1 MATSDTE
8 ALVRTLGELAVSLR
22 RRRSG
27 NASSNTEKRAVLKW
41 LCSLSGEELAS
52 LCCVEDVGF
61 VKTLLHM
68 AACSR
73 GVRVGDGCVHE
84 FQLLSPVVGTTIMTQ
99 NKRAAA
105 KMPRRSAPREFVK
118 RPVVRTMDGD
128 VVGSFHSKEYEAC
141 SLKILKGLRV
151 LNTLQSCDTVAL
163 SMEFF
168 QLREKNEGQL
178 AQNLFDLMDV
188 ISCGAFLT
196 ECPSESM
203 LKHRVWGETKWLKDQ
218 GYYSLQALFVNR
230 IELNIWAFWK
240 AYQKDVNAKIPLRGL
255 ASKLYL
261 VHEWKTASINQQQ
274 VVLKELGLKI
284 IAHLRELRR
293 STTKQAAVVS
303 RFQTARSSL
312 ESLTSVIRVFQEG
325 TQRAGHGKPVDICFT
340 CSFEDVVASPQAG
353 IIKLL
358 LAEYLQEQC
367 SILLCARLSKE
378 EEVAAA
384 SRISA
389 EAPFTDGGG
398 DEVKAKTANH
408 SQRRR
413 ASRKKM
419 LKQRRREDEIRAAQQ
434 ARFNSVLHELCEQ
447 FRRKREEVIEHVDN
461 VLWDVIN
468 TAIDEEQLKSG
479 GWSVT
484 SEHSSRDAGVH
495 PRQKR
500 KKKKTKRRKAGMA
513 EVEMGHRHKNKGDR
527 SFNIS
532 HQSPDKASSSSSKP
546 NIYGT
551 NDEREAGEHSA
562 DTAGSDSSPS
572 RPRLMDCNSDNGITQ
587 DGGPRLSFFSNVG
600 STGTATSL
608 ISTAPALPLS
618 TFGSYS
624 SSTTPFFLSLAPRDH
639 PPPPRATRRGID
651 DEDDVNQAPSGSV
664 AHEAPATSDSS
675 NFEWYLPS
683 VFSLQTSAQRTI
695 SPTPALDWHFNHWQ
709 FKTPDGGISDKGA
722 SSTTVAIADLEPP
735 PPPSSS
741 SSTSSAS
748 SRLANGRLSG
758 STRKY
763 SLASFSKIAGM
774 DSNRR
779 GPHAEHER
787 QSLAVTSIREHGD
800 GSSSAADSDNES
812 DFLYREGGFFD
823 RQRSL
828 KRRRRPWPFNYA
840 REEDEEEISEE
851 HDAHKGGSSVCF
863 GASTAKDDAWTECA
877 HCCKCACHRAANLRN
892 QGDDP
897 TLESE
902 DAGHKENRCGANN
915 CKPEHASAASNSPAS
930 NDASGESVAVV
941 MVTKVFERI
950 TQLEEKLTEKTKV
963 MEEQATTAASEITT
977 LKQTVATLTAQ
988 LHNIENNIQDLQLQQ
1003 TSATT
1008 GGLEDSSLGNGSS
1021 MGSPSA
1027 PFSPAPSSLDQ
1038 QAESPPTA
1046 APPFPETYPA
1056 PNPVMGPFVSVPLSV
1071 LPPRSKLHWDLCE
1084 FAAQLQADSDA
1095 RLPAQLAAQ
1104 RLCMAT
1110 VQSLWPRAQVRPY
1123 GSHVTRLVLPSS
1135 DVDLV
1140 ICLPKVRRDA
1150 PADAAGVLEGRNAI
1164 KETWQQ
1170 NLARKL
1176 KQEPWVVRD
1185 SVKTLPHAAVPI
1197 ITLLTAPP
1205 YNVRLDI
1212 SFEGPG
1218 HNGLATN
1225 DVVLA
1230 LLHEFPP
1237 LAPMMLVLKSF
1248 AIERGLA
1255 VAYSGGLSSYALLL
1269 LVARYLQEHSDTM
1282 PNGFA
1287 NASRAVQHSLSSV
1300 QAGVA
1305 DFGLMLMGFL
1315 EFYGNR
1321 FDPRTT
1327 GISVASR
1334 CFLNRES
1341 TFMAGAVPGSSGM
1354 GDPHQVPHQY
1364 QQYAAD
1370 DAAVDDRTSQYGYAQ
1385 HWQVPPQPH
1394 MQLSPNSEAVQGL
1407 RRYGYRS
1414 SLDLPASRAL
1424 EGMGAATGL
1433 LDYQQLQQ
1441 QTYDPHKFDPVF
1453 IEDPL
1458 CPSNNVG
1465 RNCFRIM
1472 QIRRAFSA
1480 AHLALLAAS
1489 RDPAVFG
1496 DNRMGLV
1503 AGVGLH
1509 PDNILRA
1516 VLGPGAPVNGKP
1528 DAATSATVG
1537 VTSYIGAIEH
1547 PYAFHPYN
1555 QQQHSYHHHHHQ
1567 PPQQPYHNVGV
1578 PQPRSVNAYR
1588 NEPGSRRHSESESER
1603 LTTRSTTSATSHHD
1617 RSRKRHIGSPRLV
1630 PQSGDHQSHV
1640 QAQLVQQER
1649 GRQRQS
1655 SLKQIHSQN
1664 TARGLSRKN
1673 SERSMSLSLSFADVV
1688 RDGGGTSG
1696 ANMPK
1701 TSPLSLARPPRFSRD
1716 DMALEES
1723 INERW
1728 ETKDDSELK

>member
-1 MATSDTE
+1 MANSETE
-8 ALVRTLGELAVSLR
+8 ALVRALGELAISLR
-22 RRRSG
+22 RHRSSG
-27 NASSNTEKRAVLKW
+27 TSGSAEKRAVLKW
-41 LCSLSGEELAS
+41 LRGLSGEELAS

-61 VKTLLHM
+61 VKTLLQM
-68 AACSR
+68 AALSRASR
-73 GVRVGDGCVHE
+73 GGKTRVQE
-84 FQLLSPVVGTTIMTQ
+84 FQLLPHTATGASTAQ
-99 NKRAAA
+99 NKRLAT
-105 KMPRRSAPREFVK
+105 KVPSKSDLREFVK
-118 RPVVRTMDGD
+118 RPVLRTVDGD
-128 VVGSFHSKEYEAC
+128 IVGSFHSREYEEC
-141 SLKILKGLRV
+141 CLKLLKSMRV

-168 QLREKNEGQL
+168 QLVVKERKF
-178 AQNLFDLMDV
+178 AADFFHLMDV
-188 ISCGAFLT
+188 ISCGEFLM
-196 ECPSESM
+196 ECPSDIA
-203 LKHRVWGETKWLKDQ
+203 LKNRVWGETKWLKKH
-218 GYYSLQALFVNR
+218 GYYSLQALFVNQ

-240 AYQKDVNAKIPLRGL
+240 QHQRDGSSKIPLQGI

-261 VHEWKTASINQQQ
+261 MREWEMTGLDQRNA
-274 VVLKELGLKI
+274 VLKVLGSRI
-284 IAHLRELRR
+284 ISHLRHL
-293 STTKQAAVVS
+293 SQSMASHA
-303 RFQTARSSL
+303 QGYQPARSSL
-312 ESLTSVIRVFQEG
+312 EALVSIVSKTM
-325 TQRAGHGKPVDICFT
+325 QRMDHGVPVDTCFT
-340 CSFEDVVASPQAG
+340 CSFEDAISSPQAG
-353 IIKLL
+353 VIQLL
-358 LAEYLQEQC
+358 LAEHLQEQC
-367 SILLCARLSKE
+367 SLLLCERLSKE
-378 EEVAAA
+378 EEAALALRTSGCA
-384 SRISA
+384 STSDRVGA
-389 EAPFTDGGG
+389 TD
-398 DEVKAKTANH
+398 DKNSKSANH

-419 LKQRRREDEIRAAQQ
+419 LKQRRREGEMRAAQQ
-434 ARFNSVLHELCEQ
+434 TRYNSVLRELSQHFRQKHEETIA
-447 FRRKREEVIEHVDN
+447 RVDK
-461 VLWDVIN
+461 VLRDVID
-468 TAIDEEQLKSG
+468 TAIDDGSLTPG
-479 GWSVT
+479 GWSIT
-484 SEHSSRDAGVH
+484 SEISAKDNVHSKPKR
-495 PRQKR
+495 R
-500 KKKKTKRRKAGMA
+500 KKKARKKKMGMMERHGDGSKGALASISSPQAPVKMARTPHRVRDVGDA
-513 EVEMGHRHKNKGDR
+513 E
-527 SFNIS
+527 
-532 HQSPDKASSSSSKP
+532 
-546 NIYGT
+546 
-551 NDEREAGEHSA
+551 EHSA
-562 DTAGSDSSPS
+562 PTTGSDSSPS
-572 RPRLMDCNSDNGITQ
+572 QHDRLRLIDCGSDSGSTH
-587 DGGPRLSFFSNVG
+587 DDGPRLSFFSNVG
-600 STGTATSL
+600 STGTASPA
-608 ISTAPALPLS
+608 SALPLQS
-618 TFGSYS
+618 FGAHSLYS
-624 SSTTPFFLSLAPRDH
+624 SNTTPFFLSLAPRDH
-639 PPPPRATRRGID
+639 HSQPSRVSRQDA
-651 DEDDVNQAPSGSV
+651 DEDSEDHEGNHTAPGGAGST
-664 AHEAPATSDSS
+664 AHEVQASAETS

-683 VFSLQTSAQRTI
+683 VFSLQTSAHRTI

-709 FKTPDGGISDKGA
+709 FKAPDGGISDKA
-722 SSTTVAIADLEPP
+722 ISSSTVAIAELDPP

-748 SRLANGRLSG
+748 SRFTNGRISG
-758 STRKY
+758 STKKY
-763 SLASFSKIAGM
+763 SLASFSKIAGL
-774 DSNRR
+774 DASRR
-779 GPHAEHER
+779 GTHTEHEK
-787 QSLAVTSIREHGD
+787 QSGTVASIREHGD
-800 GSSSAADSDNES
+800 GTSSAVDSDNES

-823 RQRSL
+823 RQRAL
-828 KRRRRPWPFNYA
+828 KRRRRPWPFDYA
-840 REEDEEEISEE
+840 RDKDEEEIAEDR
-851 HDAHKGGSSVCF
+851 DAPRRCL
-863 GASTAKDDAWTECA
+863 GASASGKSDVWTECV
-877 HCCKCACHRAANLRN
+877 HCCKCTCHRASLRRK
-892 QGDDP
+892 DDDFP
-897 TLESE
+897 EESE
-902 DAGHKENRCGANN
+902 PCYNNRNDCDQ
-915 CKPEHASAASNSPAS
+915 HAKVASLSPARADTPAE
-930 NDASGESVAVV
+930 NDAIAKVTVALD
-941 MVTKVFERI
+941 RI
-950 TQLEEKLTEKTKV
+950 TQLEEKLTEKAKV
-963 MEEQATTAASEITT
+963 MDEQASNASAEITT

-988 LHNIENNIQDLQLQQ
+988 LHNIENNIQELQLRQASV
-1003 TSATT
+1003 SANT
-1008 GGLEDSSLGNGSS
+1008 GGLEDSSLGNASS
-1021 MGSPSA
+1021 CGSPA
-1027 PFSPAPSSLDQ
+1027 TPFSPAPSSLDQ
-1038 QAESPPTA
+1038 QVDSPPTA
-1046 APPFPETYPA
+1046 APPLPEAYAATNSA
-1056 PNPVMGPFVSVPLSV
+1056 MGPFVSVPLSV

-1104 RLCMAT
+1104 RLCTAT

-1287 NASRAVQHSLSSV
+1287 NASRAVQHSLSTV

-1315 EFYGNR
+1315 DFYGNR

-1341 TFMAGAVPGSSGM
+1341 TFMAGAVVGSTGM

-1385 HWQVPPQPH
+1385 HWQVPAQPH
-1394 MQLSPNSEAVQGL
+1394 MQLSPNAEGL

-1424 EGMGAATGL
+1424 DGMGAATGL
-1433 LDYQQLQQ
+1433 LDYQLQQ

-1472 QIRRAFSA
+1472 QIRRAFSG
-1480 AHLALLAAS
+1480 AHLALLTAS
-1489 RDPAVFG
+1489 RDPTMFA

-1516 VLGPGAPVNGKP
+1516 ILGPGAPVNAKS
-1528 DAATSATVG
+1528 DTAASTTVG
-1537 VTSYIGAIEH
+1537 GTAYIGGMEH

-1555 QQQHSYHHHHHQ
+1555 QQQQYAYHHHQYNQ
-1567 PPQQPYHNVGV
+1567 PPQHPFHQANVH
-1578 PQPRSVNAYR
+1578 QPRSVTTCN
-1588 NEPGSRRHSESESER
+1588 NESTSRRHSESESAK
-1603 LTTRSTTSATSHHD
+1603 LTTRSTTSAASHSD
-1617 RSRKRHIGSPRLV
+1617 RSRKRHTGSPRLV
-1630 PQSGDHQSHV
+1630 PQISSHNSHAPARLLRQGSTEYGRQS
-1640 QAQLVQQER
+1640 
-1649 GRQRQS
+1649 QRQS
-1655 SLKQIHSQN
+1655 SLKRIDGQSI
-1664 TARGLSRKN
+1664 AKVLSRKN

-1688 RDGGGTSG
+1688 RDGGGSSG
-1696 ANMPK
+1696 TAAIVPK
-1701 TSPLSLARPPRFSRD
+1701 TSPLALARLARFSRD